1 MKTYSLRIPLPK
13 RAYSIKLNVQA
24 MTSPESKEKSHVDL
38 SRYHLPEV
46 KHEHCDL
53 NKVHAINMV
62 QTWF

>member
-13 RAYSIKLNVQA
+13 RSYSINLKVQA
-24 MTSPESKEKSHVDL
+24 VTSPEPKESHTDL

-46 KHEHCDL
+46 KHENHDM
-53 NKVHAINMV
+53 NKVQTMNMV